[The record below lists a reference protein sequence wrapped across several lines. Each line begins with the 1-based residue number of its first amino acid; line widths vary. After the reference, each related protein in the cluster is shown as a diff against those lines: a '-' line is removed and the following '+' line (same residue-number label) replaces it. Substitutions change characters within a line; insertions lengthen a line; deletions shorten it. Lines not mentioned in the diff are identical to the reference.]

1 MVLAASDV
9 LVAQNIGF
17 GIIAAVMIV
26 AAIRVV
32 TSANVVHAA
41 LSLVLVLAGAA
52 AQYLLLAAEFVAV
65 TQVLVY
71 VGAVMVLFLF
81 VVMMLDIQTVP
92 SRGRMSSYLPV
103 AIIVAV
109 VMAFEMLALI
119 GVGKGQ
125 STLPADP
132 ALAAGMGNTEWIG
145 RTLFTDYL
153 LPFELAAVILTVAII
168 AAIMLTL
175 RHRSGVKHQD
185 PSRQVQVR
193 KEDRIRIVKMAAQ
206 TEEKQP

>member
-1 MVLAASDV
+1 MSFELLAFYAFSAITV
-9 LVAQNIGF
+9 MSAL
-17 GIIAAVMIV
+17 AVV
-26 AAIRVV
+26 SVK
-32 TSANVVHAA
+32 NPVHAV
-41 LSLVLVLAGAA
+41 LFLVLTFFSTACIW
-52 AQYLLLAAEFVAV
+52 LLAEAEFLGIAL
-65 TQVLVY
+65 VLVY

-109 VMAFEMLALI
+109 VMTFEMLALI

>member
-1 MVLAASDV
+1 MSFELLAFYAFSAITV
-9 LVAQNIGF
+9 MSAL
-17 GIIAAVMIV
+17 AVV
-26 AAIRVV
+26 SVK
-32 TSANVVHAA
+32 NPVHAA
-41 LSLVLVLAGAA
+41 LFLVLTFFSTACLW
-52 AQYLLLAAEFVAV
+52 LLAEAEFLGIAL
-65 TQVLVY
+65 VLVY